1 MFELPEVVTLAK
13 QVNQTLQ
20 GKAIVRGELG
30 NMPHKFVWYNQTHE
44 DFAALTTEKT
54 IGAASAR
61 GRWLLVGIEP
71 GYVLMLGE
79 CGGKIFYHPPE
90 VDPPQK
96 FHLRLSFEDGSAFSV
111 TTQMW
116 GAMELYSR
124 GLELERQ
131 YIKNMRTTP
140 VEERFTFEYFTSLI
154 DSLSTGVK
162 RSAKG
167 LLTQDQLIPGLGNSI
182 AQDILFRARLS
193 PRRSVDGL
201 DPAQRRALYDAIIQT
216 VREVIDKGGRN
227 DELDL
232 YGKPGGYPRLMDRKA
247 AGKPCPVCGTTILK
261 MAYLGGSC
269 YYCPS
274 CQV

>member
-1 MFELPEVVTLAK
+1 
-13 QVNQTLQ
+13 
-20 GKAIVRGELG
+20 
-30 NMPHKFVWYNQTHE
+30 
-44 DFAALTTEKT
+44 
-54 IGAASAR
+54 
-61 GRWLLVGIEP
+61 
-71 GYVLMLGE
+71 MLGE